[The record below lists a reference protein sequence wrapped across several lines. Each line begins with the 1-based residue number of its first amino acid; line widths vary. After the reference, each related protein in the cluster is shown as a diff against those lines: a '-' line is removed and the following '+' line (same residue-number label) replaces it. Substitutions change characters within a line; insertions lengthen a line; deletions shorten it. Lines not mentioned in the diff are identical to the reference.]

1 MINMP
6 SAPHSPRVC
15 LLDHINEP
23 EELLD
28 PNTGLASAELAGQLG
43 NILLGEGVTLRQGN
57 MSNLHNGTWDV
68 NVTYVTMCDI

>member
-1 MINMP
+1 MP

-28 PNTGLASAELAGQLG
+28 PDTGLASAELAGQLG
-43 NILLGEGVTLRQGN
+43 NVLLGEGVTLRQG
-57 MSNLHNGTWDV
+57 L
-68 NVTYVTMCDI
+68 I